1 MKNKL
6 ILIISILSGIIL
18 TIILGFVPYPTGEL
32 IGIQKWGY
40 PIYWLSQAV
49 YPSAPIEV
57 SWLNLFF
64 DCAIWIICFFLL
76 IKLINSL
83 ITRYKK

>member
-6 ILIISILSGIIL
+6 ILIVSIISGIIL
-18 TIILGFVPYPTGEL
+18 TVILGFVPYPTGDL
-32 IGIQKWGY
+32 IGTQKWGY

-49 YPSAPIEV
+49 YPSAPFEV

-64 DCAIWIICFFLL
+64 DCTIWIICFFLL
-76 IKLINSL
+76 IKLIKFL
-83 ITRYKK
+83 IVRYKK

>member
-6 ILIISILSGIIL
+6 ILIFSIICGIVL
-18 TIILGFVPYPTGEL
+18 TVILGFAPYPTGDL
-32 IGIQKWGY
+32 IGTQKWGY

-49 YPSAPIEV
+49 YPSAPFEV

-76 IKLINSL
+76 IKVISFL
-83 ITRYKK
+83 ITQYKK